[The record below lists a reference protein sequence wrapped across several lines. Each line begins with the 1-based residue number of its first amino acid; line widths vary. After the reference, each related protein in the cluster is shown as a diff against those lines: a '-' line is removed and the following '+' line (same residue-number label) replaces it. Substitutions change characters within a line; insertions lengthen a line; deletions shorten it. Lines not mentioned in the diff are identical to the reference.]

1 VICMPEFK
9 YSFAAYDKSK
19 HARASMREVDISHK
33 HAIEICRVI
42 KGLKLEKAKDYL
54 EAVVSKEQPV
64 PFRSYH
70 TKVGHRSELKGMLPA
85 GRYPVK
91 AASEILKLL
100 NNLEANCEYKGMD
113 LDSVYIVHAN
123 AYPGVKIK
131 KFQPRAFGRSSA
143 RFNTLTHVEV
153 VGGERR

>member
-1 VICMPEFK
+1 MPEFG
-9 YSFAAYDKSK
+9 YSFNKYDKSK
-19 HARASMREVDISHK
+19 HVRASIREVDISHK
-33 HAIEICRVI
+33 HAIEICRAI
-42 KGLKLEKAKDYL
+42 KGMKLEKAKEYL
-54 EAVVSKEQPV
+54 ERVVAKKQPV

-70 TKVGHRSELKGMLPA
+70 TKVGHRSELKNSFPA

-100 NNLEANCEYKGMD
+100 NNLEANSEYKGMD
-113 LDSVYIVHAN
+113 LDRIVIIHAN

-153 VGGERR
+153 VGSER